1 MSNPMVSIITI
12 FLNAGSFIEE
22 AIASVRAQTFADWEL
37 ILVDDGS
44 TDQSTAIAQQYAS
57 LHPEQIRYYK
67 HERHQNRGMSAS
79 RNLGIC
85 MSHGEYIAFL
95 DADDVWLP
103 QNLERQVALLQAQPS
118 AAMVY
123 SSTQWWYSWTGR
135 PEDQS
140 RDFMHDLGVPAD
152 TLLQPPRLLATF
164 LQHPGSSPCTCSV
177 LLRRSAVEQVGIF
190 EERFRGM
197 YEDQIFFAKLCL
209 NLPVY
214 VSSGG
219 WARYR
224 QHPAS
229 NCATTERAGQES
241 AVRLTF
247 LNWLAGY
254 LAHNSVTDRSLW
266 RVLQAELRRARH
278 PLPQLLIQRVR
289 NSPLGQLYRAGR
301 SIGMR
306 WRSLP
311 VIRHTR
317 ALQLRRLSPLGNGRL
332 RGTPIVR
339 YYWASFLQQHQRDFH
354 GRALE
359 IGTTTTIRQY
369 GGAELTHAEAID
381 LQAHSPE
388 VNVVADL
395 SRADHVAADSYDC
408 FVNQFSMHLIYDV
421 EAALYHSVRL
431 LKPGGVL
438 LVNFPCVDYNFSRG
452 LDMGTGSPLYLYWW
466 FTPIQV
472 ENLLRRVGLGTA
484 DYSITLY
491 GNLFAR
497 VAYQM
502 NMPAEEL
509 TRRELKHI
517 DAGHPLLICVRVV
530 KPQEWSVAQP
540 EYRDPWLPDTVP
552 AKWNSVTGHY
562 AA

>member
-1 MSNPMVSIITI
+1 
-12 FLNAGSFIEE
+12 
-22 AIASVRAQTFADWEL
+22 
-37 ILVDDGS
+37 
-44 TDQSTAIAQQYAS
+44 
-57 LHPEQIRYYK
+57 
-67 HERHQNRGMSAS
+67 
-79 RNLGIC
+79 
-85 MSHGEYIAFL
+85 
-95 DADDVWLP
+95 
-103 QNLERQVALLQAQPS
+103 
-118 AAMVY
+118 
-123 SSTQWWYSWTGR
+123 
-135 PEDQS
+135 
-140 RDFMHDLGVPAD
+140 
-152 TLLQPPRLLATF
+152 
-164 LQHPGSSPCTCSV
+164 
-177 LLRRSAVEQVGIF
+177 
-190 EERFRGM
+190 
-197 YEDQIFFAKLCL
+197 
-209 NLPVY
+209 
-214 VSSGG
+214 
-219 WARYR
+219 
-224 QHPAS
+224 
-229 NCATTERAGQES
+229 
-241 AVRLTF
+241 
-247 LNWLAGY
+247 
-254 LAHNSVTDRSLW
+254 
-266 RVLQAELRRARH
+266 
-278 PLPQLLIQRVR
+278 
-289 NSPLGQLYRAGR
+289 
-301 SIGMR
+301 MR

-339 YYWASFLQQHQRDFH
+339 YYWASFLQQHQRDIH

-381 LQAHSPE
+381 LQVHSPE